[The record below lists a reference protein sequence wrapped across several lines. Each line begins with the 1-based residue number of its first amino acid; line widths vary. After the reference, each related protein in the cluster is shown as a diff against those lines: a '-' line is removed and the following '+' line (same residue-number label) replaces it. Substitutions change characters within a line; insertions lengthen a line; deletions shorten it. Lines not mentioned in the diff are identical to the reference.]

1 MKTQVRDRTR
11 LAVWLCA
18 GMLLICLLALGHYLS
33 PQPVEPSGAA
43 FGMVLIDIA
52 DEKTADFYHVQDCG
66 VYVLAVQ
73 EKSPAEQAGVSSGD
87 LLLNV
92 NAAPICNT
100 GKWIALQ
107 ETFVPGETVTMDF
120 QRGADRN
127 TYTVR
132 LVWNEEAEE

>member
-33 PQPVEPSGAA
+33 PQPAEPSGAA

-52 DEKTADFYHVQDCG
+52 DEETANFYHVQDCG

-100 GKWIALQ
+100 GEWIALQ

>member
-33 PQPVEPSGAA
+33 PQPAEPSGAA

-52 DEKTADFYHVQDCG
+52 DEETANFYHVQDCG

-100 GKWIALQ
+100 GEWIALQ
-107 ETFVPGETVTMDF
+107 ENFVPGETVTMDF

>member
-33 PQPVEPSGAA
+33 PQPAEPSGAA

-52 DEKTADFYHVQDCG
+52 DEETANFYHVQDCG

-100 GKWIALQ
+100 GEWIALQ

-132 LVWNEEAEE
+132 LVWNEEAKE

>member
-18 GMLLICLLALGHYLS
+18 GMLLICLLALGYYLS
-33 PQPVEPSGAA
+33 PQPAEPSGAA
-43 FGMVLIDIA
+43 FGMLLIDIA
-52 DEKTADFYHVQDCG
+52 DEETADSYHVQEFG

-73 EKSPAEQAGVSSGD
+73 EKSPAEKAGVSSGD
-87 LLLNV
+87 LLLSV
-92 NAAPICNT
+92 NAAPICNI
-100 GKWIALQ
+100 GEWIALQ

-120 QRGADRN
+120 QRGAAR
-127 TYTVR
+127 YTVR